1 MARWR
6 TEPPDAATKKEGYSP
21 WIIARRYALVGE
33 VDAAFAWFARAYR
46 ERDPSMTATRANP
59 GLDPLRSDP
68 RFDDLLR
75 RIGFPEE

>member
-6 TEPPDAATKKEGYSP
+6 TEPHDEATKREGYSP

-33 VDAAFAWFARAYR
+33 VDAAFAWFARAHR
-46 ERDPSMTATRANP
+46 ERDPSITATRANP
-59 GLDPLRSDP
+59 DLDPLRSYP

-75 RIGFPEE
+75 RIGFLKE